1 MALQEEP
8 LFAAYDPAAYTVVKH
23 PAIRKTIARRLSESK
38 QSAPHFYV
46 RTECELDHAMA
57 WREAW
62 NKDNALRGA
71 SLSVNDMV
79 IRAWALALT
88 TSPKANA
95 SWHDTGMVMHQH
107 VDISVAVAL
116 PDGLLAPVLRRCQE
130 KSLETISLEM
140 KELAQR
146 ARERKLTAQE
156 LQGGTTS
163 LSNLGRSGIS
173 DFCAI
178 LNPPQATIL
187 AVGAV
192 KRRPLVRDDALV
204 VGYTMAA
211 TLSLD
216 HRVLDGVAGAE
227 LLQSFK
233 GFVEDPQSL

>member
-1 MALQEEP
+1 MSLQEET
-8 LFAAYDPAAYTVVKH
+8 LFSAYDPAAYTLVRH

-46 RTECELDHAMA
+46 RTECELDSAMA

-62 NKDNALRGA
+62 NRDNAERAGN
-71 SLSVNDMV
+71 LSVNDMV
-79 IRAWALALT
+79 IRALALALKAA
-88 TSPKANA
+88 PKANA
-95 SWHDTGMVMHQH
+95 SWHETGMAMHRH
-107 VDISVAVAL
+107 VDVSVAVAL
-116 PDGLLAPVLRRCQE
+116 SDGLLAPVLRRCEE
-130 KSLETISLEM
+130 KSLETISGEM
-140 KELAQR
+140 KDLAQR
-146 ARERKLTAQE
+146 ARDRKLTAQE

-192 KRRPLVRDDALV
+192 KRRPIVRDDTLSL
-204 VGYTMAA
+204 GYTMIA

-233 GFVEDPQSL
+233 ALMEDPASL

>member
-1 MALQEEP
+1 MSLREEP
-8 LFAAYDPAAYTVVKH
+8 LFAAYDPALYTVAKH

-57 WREAW
+57 WRDAW
-62 NKDNALRGA
+62 NAQNAARTGN
-71 SLSVNDMV
+71 LSINDMV
-79 IRAWALALT
+79 IRALALALKAA
-88 TSPKANA
+88 PKANA
-95 SWHDTGMVMHQH
+95 SWHDSGMVMHRH
-107 VDISVAVAL
+107 VDVSVAVAL
-116 PDGLLAPVLRRCQE
+116 PDGLLAPILRRCEE
-130 KSLETISLEM
+130 KSLETISAEM
-140 KELAQR
+140 KELARR
-146 ARERKLTAQE
+146 ARERKLAAHE

-163 LSNLGRSGIS
+163 LSNLGRSGVS

-192 KRRPLVRDDALV
+192 RQRPLVRGETLGL
-204 VGYTMAA
+204 GYTMMA

-233 GFVEDPQSL
+233 TLLENPESL